1 MTTIV
6 EKQKQHTEDML
17 KIFKEETPLYD
28 DLIKIIANFSKPVR
42 KFMESDTE
50 SKYIYDD
57 ENNHSY
63 FLKKICDKSVVFS
76 ETYIGYG
83 NKLYETYGSRK
94 KIYTDENGN
103 EYINIPLKIPDK
115 KGVLIRK
122 TKRYYPETPYDLIGL
137 LENKYVGPTHQ
148 TRLLSVKLVMNNNII
163 TLLNYIYYHNLEHLT
178 PYELYE
184 CIENDKNIKY
194 RTETVEKII
203 KEISKLKF

>member
-6 EKQKQHTEDML
+6 EKQKQHKEDML

-28 DLIKIIANFSKPVR
+28 DLINIIANYSKPIR
-42 KFMESDTE
+42 KFMESDT
-50 SKYIYDD
+50 KLRYIYDD

-76 ETYIGYG
+76 ETYNNQFG
-83 NKLYETYGSRK
+83 NKLYETCGSRK

-103 EYINIPLKIPDK
+103 EYINIPLKIPNK

-122 TKRYYPETPYDLIGL
+122 TKRYYPETPYALIGL
-137 LENKYVGPTHQ
+137 LHDIYIGL
-148 TRLLSVKLVMNNNII
+148 RRILSVKLVMNNNII
-163 TLLNYIYYHNLEHLT
+163 TLINYIYYYNLEHLT

-184 CIENDKNIKY
+184 CLENDKNIKY
-194 RTETVEKII
+194 RTELIGEVI
-203 KEISKLKF
+203 KEMRTY